1 MDISNLQTT
10 YPSLIK
16 YLRAN
21 GYSKGYIG
29 EIMTDIKQVLH
40 EANNPDIKS
49 YEDYYEF
56 VKSKFTSKAT
66 LHHKYKIIGKL
77 KQFDLYGILPTCNKR
92 SGFLKVDRYPS
103 LSDEFRALVDN
114 FEASAKSRGVSDTY
128 IYHTKNAAIRF
139 FAYQQFCGNH
149 RLSEISETDSL
160 NYFYDSGKMARGY
173 HVIKQIK
180 SVLLE
185 NKDSYSDC
193 CIVAS
198 YLPATKSRIRSYQY
212 LEEAELNAIKSFLQ
226 DETSDISY
234 RDRAILITAL
244 FTGLRGGDIKALKL
258 TDIDWENN
266 LITFVQNKTQSHL
279 SIPLRPVVGNAIWDY
294 IEKERPTSKFE
305 YVFLTTYKNKHAMSS
320 SAMSQLTISAFRKIG
335 IRQDGGKI
343 GLHLFRHNLA
353 TSLLGKGVQ
362 SPIIT
367 SILGH
372 NSPASLNAYLSA
384 DLIRLKQCAL
394 SIEHFPLRKE
404 VLSI

>member
-1 MDISNLQTT
+1 MNISNLQKT
-10 YPSLIK
+10 YPSLIE

-21 GYSKGYIG
+21 GYSKSYIS
-29 EIMTDIKQVLH
+29 EILTDIKQVLL
-40 EANNPDIKS
+40 EANSPDIKS

-56 VKSKFTSKAT
+56 VKSKFTSKST

-77 KQFDLYGILPTCNKR
+77 KQFDLYGILPTCDKR
-92 SGFLKVDRYPS
+92 SGFLKADRYSS
-103 LSDEFRALVDN
+103 LPDEFRILIDK
-114 FEASAKSRGVSDTY
+114 FEVSTKLRGVSDTY
-128 IYHTKNAAIRF
+128 INHTKKAAIKF
-139 FAYQQFCGNH
+139 FAYQQSCNNRH
-149 RLSEISETDSL
+149 LSEITETDSL
-160 NYFYDSGKMARGY
+160 DYFYDSGKMTRGY

-180 SVLLE
+180 AVLLE
-185 NKDSYSDC
+185 NKDSYPDC
-193 CIVAS
+193 CIVVS
-198 YLPATKSRIRSYQY
+198 YLPATKGRIRSYQY
-212 LEEAELNAIKSFLQ
+212 LEETELNKIITFLQ
-226 DETSDISY
+226 DETSDISH

-244 FTGLRGGDIKALKL
+244 FTGLRGGDLKALKL

-266 LITFVQNKTQSHL
+266 LITFIQNKTQSYL

-294 IEKERPTSKFE
+294 IEKERPASKSE

-353 TSLLGKGVQ
+353 TSLLGKGVH

-372 NSPASLNAYLSA
+372 NSPVSLNAYLSA

>member
-1 MDISNLQTT
+1 MDISNLQKT
-10 YPSLIK
+10 YPLLIE
-16 YLRAN
+16 YLQAD
-21 GYSKGYIG
+21 GYSKSYIC
-29 EIMTDIKQVLH
+29 EILTDIKQVLH
-40 EANNPDIKS
+40 EANSPNIKS

-56 VKSKFTSKAT
+56 VKSKFTSKST

-77 KQFDLYGILPTCNKR
+77 KLFDLYGILPACDKR
-92 SGFLKVDRYPS
+92 SGFFKVDRYSS
-103 LSDEFRALVDN
+103 LPDEFRTLIDN

-128 IYHTKNAAIRF
+128 IYHTKNAAIKF
-139 FAYQQFCGNH
+139 FVYQQSCGH
-149 RLSEISETDSL
+149 HHLSEITETDSL
-160 NYFYDSGKMARGY
+160 NYFYDSGKMTRGY

-180 SVLLE
+180 AVLLE
-185 NKDSYSDC
+185 NKDPYPSC
-193 CIVAS
+193 CITAS

-212 LEEAELNAIKSFLQ
+212 LEEIELNKIITFLQ

-244 FTGLRGGDIKALKL
+244 YTGLRGGDIKALKL

-266 LITFVQNKTQSHL
+266 LITFVQSKTNSSL
-279 SIPLRPVVGNAIWDY
+279 SIPLRPVVGNAILDY
-294 IEKERPTSKFE
+294 IEKERFDSKCS
-305 YVFLTTYKNKHAMSS
+305 YVFLTTYKKKHAMSS
-320 SAMSQLTISAFRKIG
+320 SAMSQLIISAFRKIG
-335 IRQDGGKI
+335 IRQDSGKI

-353 TSLLGKGVQ
+353 TSLLGKGVH

-372 NSPASLNAYLSA
+372 DSPASLNAYLSA

-394 SIEHFPLRKE
+394 SIEGFPLRKE